1 MLVRFVNNRPT
12 WLFKRKS
19 RSWTE
24 RQQFPLDP
32 LDLIVADCA
41 VMWLSENWVNFYLA
55 QHRGW
60 SSRWRLGEVWDYHL
74 ICLLLY
80 ILVVLECTW
89 ISEILQLMLYCITPY
104 FQINHVQK
112 TILLIK
118 PFLDKTDIYTHNP
131 RISNSQRSLL
141 AFITQVDVVRGFH
154 YSNS

>member
-1 MLVRFVNNRPT
+1 M
-12 WLFKRKS
+12 
-19 RSWTE
+19 
-24 RQQFPLDP
+24 DP

-55 QHRGW
+55 QNRGW

-104 FQINHVQK
+104 FQIDHVQK
-112 TILLIK
+112 KFCSLSPFLINLTFTHTILGYQIPKGLCWHLSPKSMWSGGFIIPIHRPVDGALDLYGPLLILNDCTAYQL
-118 PFLDKTDIYTHNP
+118 P
-131 RISNSQRSLL
+131 
-141 AFITQVDVVRGFH
+141 
-154 YSNS
+154 